1 MNKLLPTAAAFALVI
16 GLPLVADAQNQGRGQ
31 GGEQAQDKNAG
42 RGAGNRPDR
51 APNRGQGAADA
62 PGRGQE
68 RAARDIRP
76 NVPDRRVAPQA
87 VRGDENRSK
96 GRSADNRDDRP
107 SARSGPA
114 VPSASDRAVAIFRVD
129 PNRGLVPG
137 CPPGLAKRDNGC
149 LPPGQARKIE
159 RARHDYLW
167 GGDRDSAWR
176 YDNGYLY
183 QTDRS
188 GSILGW
194 LPALGGALVPGAVWP
209 QQYVYQE
216 APEYYTD
223 YFRLNAPYDYRYAN
237 GALYGV
243 DPETQAITQVVALLT
258 GQPIS
263 VGQPM
268 PAGYDVYNVP
278 YAYRDRYADTATSQ
292 YRYNDGYV
300 YQVDP
305 TTQLVQAAIQLL
317 T

>member
-1 MNKLLPTAAAFALVI
+1 MNKFLPTAAAFALAI
-16 GLPLVADAQNQGRGQ
+16 GMPLAAEAQNQGRGQ
-31 GGEQAQDKNAG
+31 GGEQAQDRGGG
-42 RGAGNRPDR
+42 RGADNKPDR
-51 APNRGQGAADA
+51 AANRGQGAANA

-68 RAARDIRP
+68 RPARDARP
-76 NVPDRRVAPQA
+76 TTPD
-87 VRGDENRSK
+87 VREVSRGSSDNRGQGRNGD
-96 GRSADNRDDRP
+96 DRDDRP
-107 SARSGPA
+107 VARSGPTVAA
-114 VPSASDRAVAIFRVD
+114 VSDRATAFFRSE
-129 PNRGLVPG
+129 PNRGLIAG

-149 LPPGQARKIE
+149 LPPGQERKIE

-167 GGDRDSAWR
+167 GGDRNAAWR
-176 YDNGYLY
+176 YDDGYLY

-194 LPALGGALVPGAVWP
+194 LPALGGALAPGAVWP
-209 QQYVYQE
+209 QQYAYQP
-216 APEYYTD
+216 APQYYTN

-243 DPETQAITQVVALLT
+243 DPKTQAITQVVALLT

-278 YAYRDRYADTATSQ
+278 YAYRDRYADSATSQ

-305 TTQLVQAAIQLL
+305 TTRLVQAAIQLL